1 MTLGLMGEK
10 LGMTQWFDDEGR
22 ASAVTVVRVEP
33 NTVVQVKSEDSDG
46 YNALQIGF
54 RPAKESRVAKPQRGH
69 FGKAGADALKVLR
82 EFRVDDV
89 AEYQPGQQLTVE
101 LFEVGEKVNVRGYS
115 KGRGTAGAIK
125 RWGFLSGQQSHGH
138 SEDHRKLKSIG
149 TMRATGKIF
158 KGKKMH
164 GHMGDEKKIV
174 KALEILKVDTEN
186 NLIVLKG
193 PVPGAKFGVLELIK
207 RG

>member
-1 MTLGLMGEK
+1 MALGLLGEK
-10 LGMTQWFDDEGR
+10 IGMTQWFDEDGR
-22 ASAVTVVRVEP
+22 ARPVTVVRIEP
-33 NTVVQVKSEDSDG
+33 NTVVQVKSEETDG

-54 RPAKESRVAKPQRGH
+54 RPTKEERVRKPQQGH
-69 FGKAGADALKVLR
+69 FKKAGAEMLKVLR

-89 AEYQPGQQLTVE
+89 EAYEAGQKLTVE
-101 LFEVGEKVNVRGYS
+101 VFEAGEKVNVRGRS
-115 KGRGTAGAIK
+115 KGHGTTGAIK

-164 GHMGDEKKIV
+164 GHMGDAKKMV

-186 NLIVLKG
+186 NLIVLRG
-193 PVPGAKFGVLELIK
+193 SVPGAKFGVLELIK